1 MTMTS
6 STLPN
11 ISEMIHSL
19 AELSESSSGI
29 TRQFLSPQHREANT
43 LVGSWMEMV
52 GMRVLEDSIGNII
65 GRYEGTEADLP
76 AVMIGSHLDT
86 VVNAGKFDGIL
97 GVVSAIQ
104 SISALYREKKR
115 YRFPIEV
122 IGFADEEGTRFQ
134 STYLGSKA
142 VAGTFDFTT
151 LSRTDINGISM
162 QDALLSFGLDPD
174 QIQNAS
180 RKARGISAYIELH
193 IEQGPVLEEEDIP
206 AGIVT
211 EIAGAVRFQVTVK
224 GTAGHAGTVPINLR
238 KDALVSACECVLSVE
253 EIASKYPKTVG
264 TVGQI
269 SVTPGASNVI
279 PGKTVFT
286 IDLRAANNEVRHK
299 VEHEL
304 IFKMKSLCRKR
315 KTKISIKKVHEASSV
330 TCSPRI
336 IKKLQNAFTKS
347 KYRPYCLPSGAG
359 HDAAAMADLTDVG
372 MIFIRCKNGISHNPA
387 EYVSEPD
394 MQAGLDILLQFL
406 NAYD

>member
-1 MTMTS
+1 MTS

>member
-1 MTMTS
+1 MTS

-11 ISEMIHSL
+11 ISEMIHRL
-19 AELSESSSGI
+19 AKLSESSSGI

-52 GMRVLEDSIGNII
+52 GMRVLKDPIGNIV
-65 GRYEGTEADLP
+65 GRYEGLEANLP

-97 GVVSAIQ
+97 GVVLAIHC
-104 SISALYREKKR
+104 INALYKEKKR

-151 LSRTDINGISM
+151 LSRTDTNGVSM

-180 RKARGISAYIELH
+180 RKAKDISAYIEVH

-211 EIAGAVRFQVTVK
+211 EIAGAVRFQVTVM

-238 KDALVSACECVLSVE
+238 KDALASACECVLSVE
-253 EIASKYPKTVG
+253 EIALKYPKTVG

-286 IDLRAANNEVRHK
+286 IDLRAANNEVRHE

-304 IFKMKSLCRKR
+304 ILKMKSLCRKR

-347 KYRPYCLPSGAG
+347 KYKPYCLPSGAG

-372 MIFIRCKNGISHNPA
+372 MVFIRCKKGISHNPA
-387 EYVSEPD
+387 EYVSESD

-406 NAYD
+406 SVYD

>member
-1 MTMTS
+1 MTS

-11 ISEMIHSL
+11 ISEMIHRL
-19 AELSESSSGI
+19 AELSESTSGI
-29 TRQFLSPQHREANT
+29 TRQFLSPEHREANT

-52 GMRVLEDSIGNII
+52 GMRVLKDPIGNII
-65 GRYEGTEADLP
+65 GRYEGLEADLP

-97 GVVSAIQ
+97 GVVLAIHC
-104 SISALYREKKR
+104 ISALYKEKKR

-151 LSRTDINGISM
+151 LSRTDTNGISM
-162 QDALLSFGLDPD
+162 QDALLSFGLNPD
-174 QIQNAS
+174 QIQNAA
-180 RKARGISAYIELH
+180 RKAKDISAYIELH

-211 EIAGAVRFQVTVK
+211 EIAGAVRFQVTVM

-238 KDALVSACECVLSVE
+238 KDALASACECVLSVE
-253 EIASKYPKTVG
+253 EIALKYPKTVG

-286 IDLRAANNEVRHK
+286 IDLRAANNEVRHE

-304 IFKMKSLCRKR
+304 ILKMQSLCRKR
-315 KTKISIKKVHEASSV
+315 KTQISIKKVHEAPSV
-330 TCSPRI
+330 TCSPHVI
-336 IKKLQNAFTKS
+336 EKLQNAFKTC
-347 KYRPYCLPSGAG
+347 KYKPYCLPSGAG

-394 MQAGLDILLQFL
+394 MQAGLDILSQFL
-406 NAYD
+406 NVYD

>member
-1 MTMTS
+1 MTS

-104 SISALYREKKR
+104 SISTLYREKKR

-174 QIQNAS
+174 KIQNAS

-286 IDLRAANNEVRHK
+286 IDLRAANNKVRHK